1 MEEAPLTRV
10 SWQDLEW
17 LRHFPLNRDTVLDY
31 FANSQ
36 FYDRTC
42 LNEQLNM
49 QQGLSREERAEM
61 LEQMSGIEYALAK
74 AQEVPPTPTAAART
88 LYVIEKRQRTAGGG
102 GGGSAVLRLYYVLD
116 GVVYEAPTLKS
127 VLRSRLL
134 RLSWL
139 LESAFEAV
147 RGVTAPQRAGG
158 DAGPKGG
165 GATAM
170 DVGS

>member
-1 MEEAPLTRV
+1 MPACGR
-10 SWQDLEW
+10 
-17 LRHFPLNRDTVLDY
+17 
-31 FANSQ
+31 
-36 FYDRTC
+36 
-42 LNEQLNM
+42 
-49 QQGLSREERAEM
+49 
-61 LEQMSGIEYALAK
+61 YALAK
-74 AQEVPPTPTAAART
+74 AQEVPSTPTAAART
-88 LYVIEKRQRTAGGG
+88 LYVIEKRQRTAAAAGG

-116 GVVYEAPTLKS
+116 GVVYEAPTLNS

-147 RGVTAPQRAGG
+147 RGVTAPQSQRAGG

>member
-1 MEEAPLTRV
+1 MPLLLTR
-10 SWQDLEW
+10 L
-17 LRHFPLNRDTVLDY
+17 LRRH
-31 FANSQ
+31 
-36 FYDRTC
+36 TC
-42 LNEQLNM
+42 L
-49 QQGLSREERAEM
+49 SIAIVAVPACDR
-61 LEQMSGIEYALAK
+61 YALAK

>member
-1 MEEAPLTRV
+1 MEQAPLTRV

-36 FYDRTC
+36 ARVFYDRTC

-61 LEQMSGIEYALAK
+61 LEQMSGIELLRRHTCLSIAIAAVPACGRYALAK
-74 AQEVPPTPTAAART
+74 AQE
-88 LYVIEKRQRTAGGG
+88 
-102 GGGSAVLRLYYVLD
+102 
-116 GVVYEAPTLKS
+116 APTLNS